1 MSTQVI
7 EHPRRI
13 LKHGDNAPLQFDFTN
28 VMPSGSVIA
37 PADVTVTI
45 TPATEVTV
53 ASPVTVSGLVVQA
66 VFDTTGAVLGRP
78 EYLVDLLAE
87 NAEGIKKHLF
97 VVLVIH
103 PPP

>member
-13 LKHGDNAPLQFDFTN
+13 LKHGDNAALQFDFTE
-28 VMPSGSVIA
+28 VMPSGSVID

-45 TPATEVTV
+45 TPATEITV
-53 ASPVTVSGLVVQA
+53 ADPVTVSGLVVQA
-66 VFDTTGAVLGRP
+66 IFDTAGAVLGKP
-78 EYLVDLLAE
+78 EYLVDVLAE
-87 NAEGIKKHLF
+87 NGEQVRKHLF
-97 VVLVIH
+97 VVLVIN